1 MAVAGGLLDVAKA
14 AAPVAVGAGLLA
26 TPEDAEAIFL
36 KARPD
41 RLLRA
46 QERGDFLPEKATPEN
61 LAKAQEM
68 YARNESPRKIYSE
81 TGFFKGA
88 DGGIRFEVPDD
99 QARVSGLLPRQAD
112 VRQLTTDV
120 LDSDYGSLLADNI
133 GTPQVIADERLSS
146 AGYRG
151 TYSPFKNQ
159 IAIEEGLLA
168 DPEMARSVFMHELQH
183 AAQTSQGMAGGANA
197 QEIQDRLLR
206 NFDRGDGLGDLSE
219 VAREFD
225 NAIEGLRSL
234 GKFERLKRY
243 EQLSRD
249 ENLTGKQRLL
259 FGNSQWY
266 QHGSEITRRLGVM
279 PKRHRPKAERNA
291 WLSAAWQQLA
301 DMERNRVTAYDY
313 QNLNRVLNAKRGEA
327 MGLLRID
334 VGPDSLDT
342 TDLQSLKRARSRVE
356 RYLDKRR
363 GKAQELHQIKT
374 RKREIQTADPYDLY
388 KRTAGEVEARN
399 VQTRLGMTPQE
410 RYESYP
416 PDTEDVPRASQLFPD
431 SPMQRGQYAGF
442 ATPAALIPTAAIGGG
457 SLLAANEFGEMP
469 TVSQST
475 PAQRFTEGVLGG
487 ADFLANAGSA
497 VAEPFITAA
506 QTLRALPTNTPTSE
520 IEAQRAAYQNSLDYQ
535 PRTEIGRNATESA
548 LGLLGGA
555 LQGPMAAGKA
565 IAEPLIPIYDAAAE
579 QYKRLPRRVQLGA
592 ESLLDLF

>member
-1 MAVAGGLLDVAKA
+1 MAVGGLLNVGRSAVPA
-14 AAPVAVGAGLLA
+14 AVGAGLLA
-26 TPEDAEAIFL
+26 APEDAEAIFL

-68 YARNESPRKIYSE
+68 YARNESARKIYSE

-133 GTPQVIADERLSS
+133 GTPQVIADERLSA

-151 TYSPFKNQ
+151 SYSPFQNQ
-159 IAIEEGLLA
+159 ITIDEGLLA
-168 DPEMARSVFMHELQH
+168 SPELTRSTFMHELQH
-183 AAQTSQGMAGGANA
+183 AAQTSQGMAGGANTS
-197 QEIQDRLLR
+197 EIQGRLLR
-206 NFDRGDGLGDLSE
+206 NFDSQDGVGELSQ

-243 EQLSRD
+243 EQLARD

-266 QHGSEITRRLGVM
+266 EHGSEITRRLGVM

-301 DMERNRVTAYDY
+301 DMERNRLTAYDY
-313 QNLNRVLNAKRGEA
+313 QNLNQVLNAKRGEA

-334 VGPDSLDT
+334 VGNDSLDT

-363 GKAQELHQIKT
+363 GRAQELHQIKT
-374 RKREIQTADPYDLY
+374 RIREIRTADPYDLY

-431 SPMQRGQYAGF
+431 SPMQRGQSAGF
-442 ATPAALIPTAAIGGG
+442 ATPDALAATGLVSGAG
-457 SLLAANEFGEMP
+457 LLAANADRFGDFPNFETP
-469 TVSQST
+469 TAGERF
-475 PAQRFTEGVLGG
+475 AQGVLGG
-487 ADFLANAGSA
+487 ADFLANAAGGL
-497 VAEPFITAA
+497 VEPLMTSSLILQQAPLPVTTPQMA
-506 QTLRALPTNTPTSE
+506 QTQQQSRSAF
-520 IEAQRAAYQNSLDYQ
+520 DYQ
-535 PRTEIGRNATESA
+535 PRTDIGRQASESA
-548 LGLLGGA
+548 QRAIGGA
-555 LQGPMAAGKA
+555 LAAPMSAAGSLL
-565 IAEPLIPIYDAAAE
+565 EPLEPIADMARQLPQRA
-579 QYKRLPRRVQLGA
+579 RLVG
-592 ESLLDLF
+592 ESLLDIF

>member
-26 TPEDAEAIFL
+26 APEDAQAIFL

-99 QARVSGLLPRQAD
+99 EARVSGLLPRQAD

-133 GTPQVIADERLSS
+133 GTPRVIADERAS
-146 AGYRG
+146 AEGYRG
-151 TYSPFKNQ
+151 SYSPQQNQ
-159 IAIEEGLLA
+159 ITIDEGLLA
-168 DPEMARSVFMHELQH
+168 SPELTRSTFMHELQH
-183 AAQTSQGMAGGANA
+183 AAQTSQGMAGGANP
-197 QEIQDRLLR
+197 QDIQGRLLR

-301 DMERNRVTAYDY
+301 DMEKNSIGAFDY

-410 RYESYP
+410 RYENYP

-431 SPMQRGQYAGF
+431 SPMQRGQSAGF

-469 TVSQST
+469 TVSEST

-487 ADFLANAGSA
+487 ADFLANAASGL
-497 VAEPFITAA
+497 VEPLMTSSLVMQQAPLPVTTPQMA
-506 QTLRALPTNTPTSE
+506 QTQQQARSAF
-520 IEAQRAAYQNSLDYQ
+520 DYQ
-535 PRTEIGRNATESA
+535 PRTDIGRQASESA
-548 LGLLGGA
+548 QRAIGGA
-555 LQGPMAAGKA
+555 LAAPTSAAGSLL
-565 IAEPLIPIYDAAAE
+565 EPLEPIADMARQLPQRA
-579 QYKRLPRRVQLGA
+579 RLVG
-592 ESLLDLF
+592 ESLLDIF

>member
-1 MAVAGGLLDVAKA
+1 LAVAGGLLDVAKA
-14 AAPVAVGAGLLA
+14 AAPAAVGAGLLA

-36 KARPD
+36 KARPE

-68 YARNESPRKIYSE
+68 FARNESPRKIYSE

-99 QARVSGLLPRQAD
+99 EARVSGLLPRQAD

-120 LDSDYGSLLADNI
+120 LDSDYGLLLADNI
-133 GTPQVIADERLSS
+133 GTPRVIADERAS
-146 AGYRG
+146 AEGYRG
-151 TYSPFKNQ
+151 SYSPQQNQ
-159 IAIEEGLLA
+159 ITIDAGLLA
-168 DPEMARSVFMHELQH
+168 SPELTRSTFMHELQH
-183 AAQTSQGMAGGANA
+183 AAQTSQGMAGGANP
-197 QEIQDRLLR
+197 QDIQGRLLR
-206 NFDRGDGLGDLSE
+206 NFDRGDGLGDLAE

-266 QHGSEITRRLGVM
+266 EHGSEITRRLGVM

-301 DMERNRVTAYDY
+301 DMERNSLTAYDY
-313 QNLNRVLNAKRGEA
+313 QNLNQVLNAKRGEA

-431 SPMQRGQYAGF
+431 SPMQRGQSAGF
-442 ATPAALIPTAAIGGG
+442 ATPNALAATGLVSGAG
-457 SLLAANEFGEMP
+457 LLAANADRFGDFPNFETP
-469 TVSQST
+469 TAGERF
-475 PAQRFTEGVLGG
+475 AQGVLGG
-487 ADFLANAGSA
+487 ADFLANAASGL
-497 VAEPFITAA
+497 VEPLMTSSLVMQQAPLPVTTPQMA
-506 QTLRALPTNTPTSE
+506 QTQQQARSAF
-520 IEAQRAAYQNSLDYQ
+520 DYQ
-535 PRTEIGRNATESA
+535 PRTDIGRQASESA
-548 LGLLGGA
+548 QRAIGGA
-555 LQGPMAAGKA
+555 LAAPMSAAGSLL
-565 IAEPLIPIYDAAAE
+565 EPLEPIADMARQLPQRA
-579 QYKRLPRRVQLGA
+579 RLVGQ
-592 ESLLDLF
+592 SLLDIF

>member
-36 KARPD
+36 KAKPE

-46 QERGDFLPEKATPEN
+46 QQRGDFLPEKATPEN

-68 YARNESPRKIYSE
+68 FARNESPRKIYSE

-120 LDSDYGSLLADNI
+120 LDTDYGSLLADNI
-133 GTPQVIADERLSS
+133 GTPRVIADERAS
-146 AGYRG
+146 AEGYRG
-151 TYSPFKNQ
+151 SYSPQQNR
-159 IAIEEGLLA
+159 ITIDEGLLA
-168 DPEMARSVFMHELQH
+168 SPELTRSTFMHELQH
-183 AAQTSQGMAGGANA
+183 AAQTSQGMAGGANP
-197 QEIQDRLLR
+197 QDIQDRLLR
-206 NFDRGDGLGDLSE
+206 NFDRGDGLGDLAA

-234 GKFERLKRY
+234 GKCERLKRY

-301 DMERNRVTAYDY
+301 DIEKNSLTAYDY
-313 QNLNRVLNAKRGEA
+313 NNLSRVLNAKRGEA

-334 VGPDSLDT
+334 VGPDSLDA

-356 RYLDKRR
+356 RYLDKHRS
-363 GKAQELHQIKT
+363 KAQELHQIKT
-374 RKREIQTADPYDLY
+374 RKREIETADPFDLY

-416 PDTEDVPRASQLFPD
+416 PDTEDVPRDSQLFPD

-469 TVSQST
+469 TVSEST
-475 PAQRFTEGVLGG
+475 PAQRFTEGVIGG
-487 ADFLANAGSA
+487 ADFLANAASGI
-497 VAEPFITAA
+497 VEPLMTSSLILQQAPLPVTTPQMA
-506 QTLRALPTNTPTSE
+506 QTQQQARSAF
-520 IEAQRAAYQNSLDYQ
+520 DYQ
-535 PRTEIGRNATESA
+535 PRTDIGRQASESA
-548 LGLLGGA
+548 QRAISGA
-555 LQGPMAAGKA
+555 LAAPMSAAGSLL
-565 IAEPLIPIYDAAAE
+565 EPLEPIADMARQLPQRA
-579 QYKRLPRRVQLGA
+579 RLVGQ
-592 ESLLDLF
+592 SLLDIF

>member
-26 TPEDAEAIFL
+26 APEDAEAIFL

-99 QARVSGLLPRQAD
+99 ESRVSGLLPRQAD

-183 AAQTSQGMAGGANA
+183 AAQTSQGMAGGANP
-197 QEIQDRLLR
+197 QDIQGRLLR

-266 QHGSEITRRLGVM
+266 EHGSEITQRLGVM

-301 DMERNRVTAYDY
+301 DMERNSITGYDY
-313 QNLNRVLNAKRGEA
+313 QNLSRVLNAKRGEA

-334 VGPDSLDT
+334 VGPDSLDA

-442 ATPAALIPTAAIGGG
+442 ATPDALTAAGLLSGGG
-457 SLLAANEFGEMP
+457 LLANRFGDFPNFQPP
-469 TVSQST
+469 TVGERF
-475 PAQRFTEGVLGG
+475 AQGVRGG
-487 ADFLANAGSA
+487 ADFLANAVSGL
-497 VAEPFITAA
+497 VEPALTASVVMQQAPLPVSDEQMA
-506 QTLRALPTNTPTSE
+506 QTQQAGRSAF
-520 IEAQRAAYQNSLDYQ
+520 DYQ
-535 PRTEIGRNATESA
+535 PRTDIGRKASESA
-548 LGLLGGA
+548 QRAIGSALAAPMSAASSLL
-555 LQGPMAAGKA
+555 
-565 IAEPLIPIYDAAAE
+565 EPLQTISDQASQRA
-579 QYKRLPRRVQLGA
+579 RLVGQ
-592 ESLLDLF
+592 SLLDVFL

>member
-1 MAVAGGLLDVAKA
+1 MAVVGGLLDAAKA

-26 TPEDAEAIFL
+26 APEDAEAIFL

-133 GTPQVIADERLSS
+133 GTPQVIADERLSA

-151 TYSPFKNQ
+151 SYSPFQNQ
-159 IAIEEGLLA
+159 ITIDEGLLA
-168 DPEMARSVFMHELQH
+168 SPELTRSTFMHELQH
-183 AAQTSQGMAGGANA
+183 AAQTSQGMAGGANTS
-197 QEIQDRLLR
+197 EIQGRLLR
-206 NFDRGDGLGDLSE
+206 NFDSQDGVGELSQ

-243 EQLSRD
+243 EQLARD

-266 QHGSEITRRLGVM
+266 EHGSEITRRLGVM

-301 DMERNRVTAYDY
+301 DMERNRLTAYDY
-313 QNLNRVLNAKRGEA
+313 QNLNQVLNAKRGEA

-334 VGPDSLDT
+334 VGNDSLDT

-363 GKAQELHQIKT
+363 GRAQELHQIKT
-374 RKREIQTADPYDLY
+374 RIREIRTADPYDLY

-431 SPMQRGQYAGF
+431 SPMQRGQSAGF
-442 ATPAALIPTAAIGGG
+442 ATPAALIPTAAVGGA
-457 SLLAANEFGEMP
+457 SLLAANQFGDMP
-469 TVSQST
+469 TVSEST

-487 ADFLANAGSA
+487 ADFLANAASGL
-497 VAEPFITAA
+497 VEPLITSSLVLQQAPLPVTTPQMA
-506 QTLRALPTNTPTSE
+506 QTQQQSRSAF
-520 IEAQRAAYQNSLDYQ
+520 DYQ
-535 PRTEIGRNATESA
+535 PRTDIGRQASESA
-548 LGLLGGA
+548 QRAIGGA
-555 LQGPMAAGKA
+555 LAAPMSAAGSLL
-565 IAEPLIPIYDAAAE
+565 EPLEPLADIARQAP
-579 QYKRLPRRVQLGA
+579 QRLRLVG
-592 ESLLDLF
+592 ESLLDTLL

>member
-36 KARPD
+36 KAKPE

-46 QERGDFLPEKATPEN
+46 QQRGDFLPEKATPEN

-68 YARNESPRKIYSE
+68 FARNESPRKIYSE

-120 LDSDYGSLLADNI
+120 LDTDYGSLLADNI
-133 GTPQVIADERLSS
+133 GTPRVIADERAS
-146 AGYRG
+146 AEGYRG
-151 TYSPFKNQ
+151 SYSPQQNR
-159 IAIEEGLLA
+159 ITIDEGLLA
-168 DPEMARSVFMHELQH
+168 SPELTRSTFMHELQH
-183 AAQTSQGMAGGANA
+183 AAQTSQGMAGGANP
-197 QEIQDRLLR
+197 QDIQDRLLR
-206 NFDRGDGLGDLSE
+206 NFDRGDGLGDLAA

-301 DMERNRVTAYDY
+301 DIEKNSLTAYDY
-313 QNLNRVLNAKRGEA
+313 NNLSRVLNAKRGEA

-334 VGPDSLDT
+334 VGPDSLDA

-356 RYLDKRR
+356 RYLDKHRS
-363 GKAQELHQIKT
+363 KAQELHQIKT
-374 RKREIQTADPYDLY
+374 RKREIETADPFDLY

-416 PDTEDVPRASQLFPD
+416 PDTEDVPRDSQLFPD

-469 TVSQST
+469 TVSEST
-475 PAQRFTEGVLGG
+475 PAQRFTEGVIGG
-487 ADFLANAGSA
+487 ADFLANAASGI
-497 VAEPFITAA
+497 VEPLMTSSLILQQAPLPVTTPQMA
-506 QTLRALPTNTPTSE
+506 QTQQQARSAF
-520 IEAQRAAYQNSLDYQ
+520 DYQ
-535 PRTEIGRNATESA
+535 PRTDIGRQASESA
-548 LGLLGGA
+548 QRAISGA
-555 LQGPMAAGKA
+555 LAAPMSAAGSLL
-565 IAEPLIPIYDAAAE
+565 EPLEPIADMARQLPQRA
-579 QYKRLPRRVQLGA
+579 RLVGQ
-592 ESLLDLF
+592 SLLDIF

>member
-1 MAVAGGLLDVAKA
+1 MDAGRA
-14 AAPVAVGAGLLA
+14 AAPAAVGAGLLA
-26 TPEDAEAIFL
+26 APEDAEAIFL

-41 RLLRA
+41 RLVRA

-68 YARNESPRKIYSE
+68 FARNESPRKIYSE

-99 QARVSGLLPRQAD
+99 EARVSGLLPRQAD

-133 GTPQVIADERLSS
+133 GTPRVIADERAS
-146 AGYRG
+146 AEGYRG
-151 TYSPFKNQ
+151 SYSPQQNQ
-159 IAIEEGLLA
+159 ITIDAGLSA
-168 DPEMARSVFMHELQH
+168 SPELTRSTFMHELQH
-183 AAQTSQGMAGGANA
+183 AAQTSQGMAGGANTS
-197 QEIQDRLLR
+197 EIQGRLLR
-206 NFDRGDGLGDLSE
+206 AFDSEGALGELSQ

-225 NAIEGLRSL
+225 NAIDGLRSL

-243 EQLSRD
+243 EQLARD

-266 QHGSEITRRLGVM
+266 QHGDEITRRLGVM

-301 DMERNRVTAYDY
+301 DMERNRLTAYDY

-327 MGLLRID
+327 MGSLRID
-334 VGPDSLDT
+334 VGNDSLDK

-363 GKAQELHQIKT
+363 GRAQELQQIKT
-374 RKREIQTADPYDLY
+374 RIREIRTADPYNLY
-388 KRTAGEVEARN
+388 KRAAGEVEARN

-431 SPMQRGQYAGF
+431 SPMQRGQNAGF

-487 ADFLANAGSA
+487 ADFLANAASGL
-497 VAEPFITAA
+497 VEPLITSSLVLQQAPLPVTTSELA
-506 QTLRALPTNTPTSE
+506 QTQ
-520 IEAQRAAYQNSLDYQ
+520 QRAQSAFDYQ
-535 PRTEIGRNATESA
+535 PRTEIGRQVSESA
-548 LGLLGGA
+548 QRAIRDALAAPMSAADSLL
-555 LQGPMAAGKA
+555 
-565 IAEPLIPIYDAAAE
+565 EPLEPIADMARQLPQRA
-579 QYKRLPRRVQLGA
+579 RLVG
-592 ESLLDLF
+592 ESLLDIF

>member
-1 MAVAGGLLDVAKA
+1 LAVAGGLLDVAKA

-36 KARPD
+36 KARPE

-46 QERGDFLPEKATPEN
+46 QERGDFLPEKATQEN

-99 QARVSGLLPRQAD
+99 EARVSGLLPRQAD

-266 QHGSEITRRLGVM
+266 QHGDEITRRLGVM

-431 SPMQRGQYAGF
+431 SPMQRGQNAGF
-442 ATPAALIPTAAIGGG
+442 ATPAALMPTAAIGGG

-487 ADFLANAGSA
+487 ADFLANAASGL
-497 VAEPFITAA
+497 VEPLMTSSLVMQQAPLPVTTPQMA
-506 QTLRALPTNTPTSE
+506 QTQQQARSAF
-520 IEAQRAAYQNSLDYQ
+520 DYQ
-535 PRTEIGRNATESA
+535 PRTDIGRQASESA
-548 LGLLGGA
+548 QRAIGGA
-555 LQGPMAAGKA
+555 LAAPMSAAGSLL
-565 IAEPLIPIYDAAAE
+565 EPLEPIADMARQLPQRA
-579 QYKRLPRRVQLGA
+579 RLVG
-592 ESLLDLF
+592 ESLLDIF

>member
-1 MAVAGGLLDVAKA
+1 MAVAGGLLDAAKA

-36 KARPD
+36 KARPE

-46 QERGDFLPEKATPEN
+46 QQRGDFLPEKATPEN

-68 YARNESPRKIYSE
+68 FARNESPRKIYAE

-99 QARVSGLLPRQAD
+99 EARVSGLLPRQAD

-133 GTPQVIADERLSS
+133 GTPRVIADERLSA

-151 TYSPFKNQ
+151 SYSPQQNQ
-159 IAIEEGLLA
+159 ITIDAGLLA
-168 DPEMARSVFMHELQH
+168 SPELTRSTFMHELQH
-183 AAQTSQGMAGGANA
+183 AAQTSQGMAGGANTS
-197 QEIQDRLLR
+197 EIQGRLLR
-206 NFDRGDGLGDLSE
+206 NFDRGDGLGDLAE

-266 QHGSEITRRLGVM
+266 QHGDEITRRLGVM

-374 RKREIQTADPYDLY
+374 RKREIETADPYDLY

-416 PDTEDVPRASQLFPD
+416 PDTEDVPRASQVFPD
-431 SPMQRGQYAGF
+431 SPMQRGQNAGF
-442 ATPAALIPTAAIGGG
+442 ATRDALTATGLLGGG
-457 SLLAANEFGEMP
+457 GLLAANADRFGDFPNFETP
-469 TVSQST
+469 TAGERF
-475 PAQRFTEGVLGG
+475 AQGVLGG
-487 ADFLANAGSA
+487 ADFLANAASGL
-497 VAEPFITAA
+497 VEPALTASVVMQQAPLPVTDLQMA
-506 QTLRALPTNTPTSE
+506 QTQQAGRSAFNYEPRTDIGRRASE
-520 IEAQRAAYQNSLDYQ
+520 SAQRA
-535 PRTEIGRNATESA
+535 IGSA
-548 LGLLGGA
+548 LAAPMSAADSLL
-555 LQGPMAAGKA
+555 
-565 IAEPLIPIYDAAAE
+565 EPLRTISDQASQRA
-579 QYKRLPRRVQLGA
+579 RLVGQ
-592 ESLLDLF
+592 SLLDIF

>member
-36 KARPD
+36 KARPE

-46 QERGDFLPEKATPEN
+46 QERGDFLPEKATQEN

-99 QARVSGLLPRQAD
+99 EARVSGLLPRQAD

-266 QHGSEITRRLGVM
+266 QHGDEITRRLGVM

-431 SPMQRGQYAGF
+431 SPMQRGQNAGF
-442 ATPAALIPTAAIGGG
+442 ATPAALMPTAAIGGG

-487 ADFLANAGSA
+487 ADFLANAASGL
-497 VAEPFITAA
+497 VEPLMTSSLVMQQAPLPVTTPQMA
-506 QTLRALPTNTPTSE
+506 QTQQQARSAF
-520 IEAQRAAYQNSLDYQ
+520 DYQ
-535 PRTEIGRNATESA
+535 PRTDIGRQASESA
-548 LGLLGGA
+548 QRAIGGA
-555 LQGPMAAGKA
+555 LAAPMSAAGSLL
-565 IAEPLIPIYDAAAE
+565 EPLEPIADMARQLPQRA
-579 QYKRLPRRVQLGA
+579 RLVG
-592 ESLLDLF
+592 ESLLDIF